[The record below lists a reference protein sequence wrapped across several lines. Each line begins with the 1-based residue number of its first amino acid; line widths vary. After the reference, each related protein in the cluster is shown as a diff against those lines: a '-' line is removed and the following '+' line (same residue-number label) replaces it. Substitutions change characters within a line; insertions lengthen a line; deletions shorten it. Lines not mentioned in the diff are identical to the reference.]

1 MKNGDKARDESTAIA
16 AADNANSDSVEDE
29 KEYKTESVPLNAYD
43 VSFYSADYP
52 VDGLVKRLNSGGIS
66 IPRVG
71 DEIPDDEYDEDNQD
85 MIEGFQREFLWG
97 KPQSDKFIESLLM
110 GLPVPGIF
118 LAKTKSGSLLVLD
131 GQQRL
136 ITLQKF
142 YENRPLGD
150 LVQETYRGKT
160 YGALSEKEK
169 RRLDDCLIHATV
181 IQQKSPHGYGSL
193 YHIFERLNSG
203 GKILT
208 PQQIRMALHHGAL
221 AKLLIKLNKDD
232 IWRKLI
238 RRSTADPSSKDME
251 MILRFF
257 ALYHNFDNY
266 RNPMKNFLNEFMAKH
281 DNMNDDEQKQ
291 YEQLFCDTV
300 VFIHQFM
307 GEHAF
312 CGKGGRPSAPIMD
325 SLMYGVAKRLAD
337 DTFDWS
343 SEEVK
348 NAMETMLENPEY
360 QKAISERTST
370 IEHVSQRLNLSAQI
384 FCGK

>member
-1 MKNGDKARDESTAIA
+1 MRNGDKVWDESTALA
-16 AADNANSDSVEDE
+16 AADSANLDLVVDE
-29 KEYKTESVPLNAYD
+29 KEDKTESVPLNTHD
-43 VSFYSADYP
+43 VSFYSVDYP
-52 VDGLVKRLNSGGIS
+52 VDGLVKRLNSEVIR

-71 DEIPDDEYDEDNQD
+71 DEVPDDEYDEDNQD
-85 MIEGFQREFLWG
+85 TIEGFQREFLWG
-97 KPQSDKFIESLLM
+97 KPKSDKFIESLLM

-142 YENRPLGD
+142 YENRSLGD
-150 LVQETYRGKT
+150 WVQETYRGKT
-160 YGALSEKEK
+160 YETLSEKER
-169 RRLDDCLIHATV
+169 RRLDDSLIHATV
-181 IQQKSPHGYGSL
+181 IEQKSPHGYGSL

-221 AKLLIKLNKDD
+221 AKMLIKLNKDD

-238 RRSTADPSSKDME
+238 RRSKADLYSKDME

-257 ALYHNFDNY
+257 ALFYNLHNY
-266 RNPMKNFLNEFMAKH
+266 KNPMKNFLNEFMEEH
-281 DNMNDDEQKQ
+281 DNMNDAEQKR
-291 YEQLFCDTV
+291 YEQLFCATV

-307 GEHAF
+307 GDSAF
-312 CGKGGRPSAPIMD
+312 CGRGKRPSAPIMD
-325 SLMYGVAKRLAD
+325 SLMYGVAKRLTDGAL
-337 DTFDWS
+337 DWS
-343 SEEVK
+343 PEEVK
-348 NAMETMLENPEY
+348 NAMKTMLANPEY
-360 QKAISERTST
+360 QKATSERTST
-370 IEHVSQRLNLSAQI
+370 IEHVNQRLNLSAQT